1 MANRRKRKKIMLIV
15 LAILIAIPFL
25 WEWGR
30 YIVAAYIPPADRS
43 DIGETV
49 TLSFSELLAANQ
61 YEDPLNPQTKEE
73 LSFVYAYDSQTGK
86 GKLTLFTQVPGNQ
99 RICCVTVYEPEWVG
113 GEGLCQNLTGSF
125 QARVTARKNITS
137 KEGFTMVHNIAA
149 FSTQQ
154 DNPAVFMNIADYVD
168 RNSSY
173 LQWFL
178 GVMGY
183 ERQADKYHM
192 LDDSIYVSIQAGTAE
207 ESGEDFGRNIDA
219 LINILDRYR
228 LYKKVVPDSR
238 K

>member
-1 MANRRKRKKIMLIV
+1 MFNRRKRILLIV
-15 LAILIAIPFL
+15 LAILIAIPVF
-25 WEWGR
+25 WFGVR
-30 YIVAAYIPPADRS
+30 RIVTDYIPPADRS

-61 YEDPLNPQTKEE
+61 YEDPLNPQTKEA
-73 LSFVYAYDSQTGK
+73 LSFVYAYDSHTGK
-86 GKLTLFTQVPGNQ
+86 GKLTLFTQVPGNR

>member
-30 YIVAAYIPPADRS
+30 YIVAEYIPPADRS

-125 QARVTARKNITS
+125 QAKILARKNITS
-137 KEGFTMVHNIAA
+137 KDGLVVVRNIAA
-149 FSTQQ
+149 YSTQQ
-154 DNPAVFMNIADYVD
+154 DNPAVFVDIADYAEKD
-168 RNSSY
+168 SSC

-183 ERQADKYHM
+183 ERQADKYHKIEG
-192 LDDSIYVSIQAGTAE
+192 SIYVSIQAGSAE
-207 ESGEDFGRNIDA
+207 ESGESFAYNINA
-219 LINILDRYR
+219 LINILDRYK
-228 LYKKVVPDSR
+228 LYKKVVPNG
-238 K
+238 